1 MWSRVLAY
9 QTISDQRAKVFNLLS
24 AWVRDLLFMT
34 NCVNGLCHQHT
45 LLRRF
50 LNKNFTCEERQ
61 VYTVYLKVNTVIAIG
76 HDIFVYTVLTKLR
89 STCWGLTSVDHQA
102 HYFHYTG
109 LKPWHTVQKPCK
121 RRLSN

>member
-1 MWSRVLAY
+1 
-9 QTISDQRAKVFNLLS
+9 
-24 AWVRDLLFMT
+24 MT

-102 HYFHYTG
+102 HYFHYG
-109 LKPWHTVQKPCK
+109 IKALAYSSEALQKTIIK
-121 RRLSN
+121 LTFFKNQV